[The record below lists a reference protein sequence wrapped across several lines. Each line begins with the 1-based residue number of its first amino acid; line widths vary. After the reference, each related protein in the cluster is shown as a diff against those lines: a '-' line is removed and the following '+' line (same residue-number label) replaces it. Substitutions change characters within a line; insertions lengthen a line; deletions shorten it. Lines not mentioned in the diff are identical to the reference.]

1 VTLTSLKDL
10 GCDLQSQPKQ
20 IRLLLLNL
28 LLLNLLHLL
37 LACTIT
43 KVIAIAMVLVVGIH
57 PFPASDVLV
66 TKFER

>member
-28 LLLNLLHLL
+28 LHLL

-43 KVIAIAMVLVVGIH
+43 KVIAIALVLVVGIH

>member
-10 GCDLQSQPKQ
+10 GCDLQSQTKQ
-20 IRLLLLNL
+20 IRL

-37 LACTIT
+37 LACTVT
-43 KVIAIAMVLVVGIH
+43 KVIAIALVLVVGIH